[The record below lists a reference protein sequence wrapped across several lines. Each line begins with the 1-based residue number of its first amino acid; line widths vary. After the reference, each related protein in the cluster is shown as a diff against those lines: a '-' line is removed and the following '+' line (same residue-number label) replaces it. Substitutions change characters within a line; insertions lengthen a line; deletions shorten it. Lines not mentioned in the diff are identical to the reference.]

1 MIPLHLDPH
10 LRTPLYVQI
19 VEQIEAAVGAKQL
32 TPGTPLWSA
41 RAIARHYGISYQ
53 TAERALTLLAQRG
66 VVERT
71 RRGTVVASNVVKPP
85 VQQHLIALI
94 YTWFIPGALPSYSV
108 NEMRMLHAAAEECA
122 RHLWGSLLLHFP
134 DKGASASYL
143 QEWERHHRFDA
154 ALVFGALHDEGLL
167 WMQRRGYPVVVVDAE
182 PEVPIPRVVQA
193 NREGTRQAVRELIRL
208 GHRRIG
214 FLTGHYMPHYAQR
227 FEGYMEALLEAGIT
241 PEANW
246 VMQHGKPR
254 PTVQDALR
262 RLLEV
267 RPPLTAIVGASDI
280 LLAFAYPAITEMN
293 VRVPEELSLI
303 GFDDEP
309 FCTTMQ
315 PPLSSVRVDLEQ
327 LARTGVRLLMDMMDG
342 KPVPHRVEIPAQVV
356 LRDSCAPPFSHNT
369 FTSQHQKEGSP

>member
-1 MIPLHLDPH
+1 MIPLHLNPH
-10 LRTPLYVQI
+10 LRTPLYMQI
-19 VEQIEAAVGAKQL
+19 VEQVEAAVSNGQL
-32 TPGTPLWSA
+32 APGTALWPA
-41 RAIARHYGISYQ
+41 RAIAQHYGISYQ

-66 VVERT
+66 VVERA
-71 RRGTVVASNVVKPP
+71 RRGTVVSSGVVKPP
-85 VQQHLIALI
+85 VQRHLIALI

-108 NEMRMLHAAAEECA
+108 AEMRMLHAAAEECT

-134 DKGASASYL
+134 DKGASASSL

-154 ALVFGALHDEGLL
+154 ALVFGPLHEEGLL

-182 PEVPIPRVVQA
+182 PEAPVPRVVQA

-214 FLTGHYMPHYAQR
+214 FLTGHYLPHYAQR
-227 FEGYMEALLEAGIT
+227 FEGYMEALREASIA
-241 PEANW
+241 PDASW

-267 RPPLTAIVGASDI
+267 RPPLTAIVAASDI
-280 LLAFAYPAITEMN
+280 LLAFAYPAITEMG
-293 VRVPEELSLI
+293 VRVPEDVSLI

-327 LARTGVRLLMDMMDG
+327 LARTGVRLLMDIMDG
-342 KPVPHRVEIPAQVV
+342 KPVPQRVEIPAQVV
-356 LRDSCAPPFSHNT
+356 LRDSCAPLLLEDNF
-369 FTSQHQKEGSP
+369 QHQKEGSP

>member
-1 MIPLHLDPH
+1 
-10 LRTPLYVQI
+10 
-19 VEQIEAAVGAKQL
+19 
-32 TPGTPLWSA
+32 
-41 RAIARHYGISYQ
+41 
-53 TAERALTLLAQRG
+53 
-66 VVERT
+66 
-71 RRGTVVASNVVKPP
+71 
-85 VQQHLIALI
+85 
-94 YTWFIPGALPSYSV
+94 
-108 NEMRMLHAAAEECA
+108 
-122 RHLWGSLLLHFP
+122 
-134 DKGASASYL
+134 
-143 QEWERHHRFDA
+143 
-154 ALVFGALHDEGLL
+154 
-167 WMQRRGYPVVVVDAE
+167 
-182 PEVPIPRVVQA
+182 
-193 NREGTRQAVRELIRL
+193 
-208 GHRRIG
+208 
-214 FLTGHYMPHYAQR
+214 
-227 FEGYMEALLEAGIT
+227 MEALQEAGIT

-327 LARTGVRLLMDMMDG
+327 LARTGVRLLMDMMEG

-356 LRDSCAPPFSHNT
+356 VRDSCAPPFSHNT

>member
-10 LRTPLYVQI
+10 RHTPLYVQI
-19 VEQIEAAVGAKQL
+19 VEQIEAAVLSGQL
-32 TPGTPLWSA
+32 APGTPLWPA
-41 RAIARHYGISYQ
+41 RTIARHYGISYQ
-53 TAERALTLLAQRG
+53 TAERALSLLAQRG

-71 RRGTVVASNVVKPP
+71 RRGTVVATHRPRQP
-85 VQQHLIALI
+85 VQQHLVALI
-94 YTWFIPGALPSYSV
+94 YTWQIPGARPSYSV
-108 NEMRMLHAAAEECA
+108 GEMRMLHAAAEECA

-134 DKGASASYL
+134 ERGISASRL

-154 ALVFGALHDEGLL
+154 ALVFGPLHNEGLL

-182 PEVPIPRVVQA
+182 PEVPVPRVVQA
-193 NREGTRQAVRELIRL
+193 NREGTRMAVQELVRL

-227 FEGYMEALLEAGIT
+227 FEGYLQALQEAGIV
-241 PEANW
+241 PEASW

-254 PTVQDALR
+254 PTVQEALG

-280 LLAFAYPAITEMN
+280 LLAFAYPAITERN
-293 VRVPEELSLI
+293 VRVPQDLSLI

-309 FCTTMQ
+309 FCTTIQ
-315 PPLSSVRVDLEQ
+315 PPLSSVRVELEQ
-327 LARTGVRLLMDMMDG
+327 LGRTGVRLLMDMMEG

-356 LRDSCAPPFSHNT
+356 LRDSCAPPPADT
-369 FTSQHQKEGSP
+369 

>member
-1 MIPLHLDPH
+1 
-10 LRTPLYVQI
+10 
-19 VEQIEAAVGAKQL
+19 
-32 TPGTPLWSA
+32 
-41 RAIARHYGISYQ
+41 
-53 TAERALTLLAQRG
+53 
-66 VVERT
+66 
-71 RRGTVVASNVVKPP
+71 
-85 VQQHLIALI
+85 
-94 YTWFIPGALPSYSV
+94 
-108 NEMRMLHAAAEECA
+108 MRMLHAAAEECA

-134 DKGASASYL
+134 DRGASASYL

-154 ALVFGALHDEGLL
+154 ALVFGPLHDEGLL

-227 FEGYMEALLEAGIT
+227 FEGYMEALQEAGIT
-241 PEANW
+241 PEASW

-254 PTVQDALR
+254 PTPQDALR

-342 KPVPHRVEIPAQVV
+342 KPVPQRVEIPAQVV
-356 LRDSCAPPFSHNT
+356 LRDSCATPHSNHNT
-369 FTSQHQKEGSP
+369 TFESHKEGSP

>member
-1 MIPLHLDPH
+1 
-10 LRTPLYVQI
+10 
-19 VEQIEAAVGAKQL
+19 
-32 TPGTPLWSA
+32 
-41 RAIARHYGISYQ
+41 
-53 TAERALTLLAQRG
+53 
-66 VVERT
+66 
-71 RRGTVVASNVVKPP
+71 
-85 VQQHLIALI
+85 
-94 YTWFIPGALPSYSV
+94 
-108 NEMRMLHAAAEECA
+108 MRMLHAAAEECA

-134 DKGASASYL
+134 DRGASASYL

-154 ALVFGALHDEGLL
+154 ALVFGPLHDEGLL
-167 WMQRRGYPVVVVDAE
+167 WMQRRGYPVVVIDAE

-227 FEGYMEALLEAGIT
+227 FEGYMEALQEAGIT
-241 PEANW
+241 PEASW
-246 VMQHGKPR
+246 VKHGKPR
-254 PTVQDALR
+254 PTPQDALR

-342 KPVPHRVEIPAQVV
+342 KPVPQRVEIPAQVV
-356 LRDSCAPPFSHNT
+356 LRDSCATPHSNHNT
-369 FTSQHQKEGSP
+369 TFESHKEGSP

>member
-1 MIPLHLDPH
+1 MIPLHLNPN

-19 VEQIEAAVGAKQL
+19 VEQVEAAVNAGQL
-32 TPGTPLWSA
+32 TPATPLWSA

-71 RRGTVVASNVVKPP
+71 RRGTVIALSRPKQP
-85 VQQHLIALI
+85 VQQHLVALI
-94 YTWFIPGALPSYSV
+94 YTWQIPGARPSYSV
-108 NEMRMLHAAAEECA
+108 GEIRMLYAAAEECA
-122 RHLWGSLLLHFP
+122 RYLWGSLLLHFP
-134 DKGASASYL
+134 DRSASASYL
-143 QEWERHHRFDA
+143 QEWERHRRFDA
-154 ALVFGALHDEGLL
+154 ALVFGPLHEEGLL
-167 WMQRRGYPVVVVDAE
+167 WMKRRGYPVVVVDAE
-182 PEVPIPRVVQA
+182 PDVPIPRVVQA
-193 NREGTRQAVRELIRL
+193 NREGARQAVRELIRL

-227 FEGYMEALLEAGIT
+227 FEGYMDALLEAGIA

-246 VMQHGKPR
+246 VMQHGRPR
-254 PTVQDALR
+254 PTVQEALR

-280 LLAFAYPAITEMN
+280 LLAFAYPAITEVN
-293 VRVPEELSLI
+293 VKVPEDLSLI

-327 LARTGVRLLMDMMDG
+327 MARTGVHLLMDIMEG
-342 KPVPHRVEIPAQVV
+342 KPVPERVEVPAQVA
-356 LRDSCAPPFSHNT
+356 LRESCAPPKT
-369 FTSQHQKEGSP
+369 TST

>member
-1 MIPLHLDPH
+1 
-10 LRTPLYVQI
+10 VQI
-19 VEQIEAAVGAKQL
+19 VEQVESAVSAGQL

-71 RRGTVVASNVVKPP
+71 RRGTVIAASRPKQP
-85 VQQHLIALI
+85 VQQHLVALI
-94 YTWFIPGALPSYSV
+94 YTWQIPGARPSYSV
-108 NEMRMLHAAAEECA
+108 GEMRMLHAAAEECA

-154 ALVFGALHDEGLL
+154 ALVFGPLHDEGLL

-193 NREGTRQAVRELIRL
+193 NREGMGQAVRELIRL

-227 FEGYMEALLEAGIT
+227 FEGYMDALQEAGIT
-241 PEANW
+241 PEASW
-246 VMQHGKPR
+246 VMQHGQPR
-254 PTVQDALR
+254 PRVQDALR

-280 LLAFAYPAITEMN
+280 LLAFAYPAITEMS